1 MNYGKDD
8 ELPRFDDELEVTPA
22 EAAEAEALARMLAGK
37 SGVQL
42 PSEVSEAA
50 GLLRIA
56 ANDELSATALARIE
70 AELIERQ
77 ATAARKGTERRYWW
91 GWLTL
96 AALAPATVVVYLVN
110 SSGGDSGGVALTQP
124 RVPVPEVK
132 VLQAQASWI
141 VSDAERGA
149 FEREMD
155 EYRGQILASLDV
167 H

>member
-8 ELPRFDDELEVTPA
+8 ELSRFDDDLEVTPA
-22 EAAEAEALARMLAGK
+22 EAAEAEALARVLEGK

-42 PSEVSEAA
+42 PNAVSEAV
-50 GLLRIA
+50 GLLRVA
-56 ANDELSATALARIE
+56 AHDDLSETALARIE
-70 AELIERQ
+70 AELMAQHAPRKATQRQ
-77 ATAARKGTERRYWW
+77 RGWW
-91 GWLTL
+91 WLAL

-110 SSGGDSGGVALTQP
+110 GAREDSGAVLVMSP
-124 RVPVPEVK
+124 SVPVPEVR

-149 FEREMD
+149 FEREME
-155 EYRGQILASLDV
+155 EYRSQILASLDV